1 MPEKK
6 RYRKTCKDN
15 TFVVRLL
22 DYQHNTWQGEI
33 TWLKSNQK
41 EYFRSLLEMLHL
53 IHSSTAVP
61 PQAAAAKEQSFR
73 NDLELLRLIDS
84 ATVMP
89 DWAQT
94 AAE

>member
-6 RYRKTCKDN
+6 RYRKTWENN

-53 IHSSTAVP
+53 VSSATGTHL
-61 PQAAAAKEQSFR
+61 QAAAPEEQCFR
-73 NDLELLRLIDS
+73 NDLELLRFIDS

-89 DWAQT
+89 DWVQT